1 MSKMNTPQLVA
12 RLASATGTTNRLSET
27 FVRAFIETVIAKV
40 NEDGTAKVQ
49 GFGVFKTQ
57 SVADRESVN
66 VSTGQRF
73 TIAGY
78 NKLVFTPDP
87 AVASIFADLIPALPP
102 QPQNEEAVDQA
113 PAKTDEAPT
122 SVAEDDTPAEEPV
135 SQTEEPVS
143 LIEEPA
149 TQAEEPATPT
159 EEPVSPTEEPTS
171 MTEELATEEPIP
183 VAEEI
188 PAMAEPAPDMVTEE
202 PPVVVEEVVEEV
214 AEEPSAD
221 VEEVPEEVVEE
232 TPAVVDEEPEAA
244 EELQEE
250 EVEEIPVSETE
261 TQNEADAVEGVT
273 AAEPEAVTEGADAVV
288 EQPEVVTEVPKAVAA
303 VPEVVSE
310 AEPVASEPEAADETE
325 TDTVSDDEQVST
337 SPFKAHKG
345 LWMIL
350 AAVIVALVIIAIEL
364 ATDDYIQ
371 PTGMQA
377 EATAVETPT
386 VSHDQTDEPKRK
398 VHILQK
404 GESLTTISV
413 AYYQT
418 PDSMRAIWKLN
429 KFEDPNNI
437 PLGTEILLP

>member
-40 NEDGTAKVQ
+40 NEDGTVKVQ

-102 QPQNEEAVDQA
+102 QLQNEEPVDQA

-122 SVAEDDTPAEEPV
+122 PVAEDDAPAEEPV
-135 SQTEEPVS
+135 SQTEEPAS
-143 LIEEPA
+143 QIEEPA
-149 TQAEEPATPT
+149 I
-159 EEPVSPTEEPTS
+159 PTEEPTS
-171 MTEELATEEPIP
+171 LTEEPTTEEAIP
-183 VAEEI
+183 VAEEV
-188 PAMAEPAPDMVTEE
+188 PAVAEPAPDMITEE

-214 AEEPSAD
+214 AEETPVD

-250 EVEEIPVSETE
+250 EVEEFPVSETE
-261 TQNEADAVEGVT
+261 TQNEADVVEEVT
-273 AAEPEAVTEGADAVV
+273 EAEPEAVTEGADAVV
-288 EQPEVVTEVPKAVAA
+288 EQPEVAAEVPKAVAA
-303 VPEVVSE
+303 VPEVVTE

>member
-40 NEDGTAKVQ
+40 NEDGTVKVQ

-102 QPQNEEAVDQA
+102 QPQNEEPVDQA
-113 PAKTDEAPT
+113 PAKNDEAPT
-122 SVAEDDTPAEEPV
+122 PVAEDDTPAEEPV
-135 SQTEEPVS
+135 SQ
-143 LIEEPA
+143 IEEP
-149 TQAEEPATPT
+149 TTLAEEPATPT
-159 EEPVSPTEEPTS
+159 EEPTSLTEEPTV
-171 MTEELATEEPIP
+171 EEAIP
-183 VAEEI
+183 VAEEV
-188 PAMAEPAPDMVTEE
+188 PAVSEPAPDMVTEE

-250 EVEEIPVSETE
+250 EVEEIPVPETE

-273 AAEPEAVTEGADAVV
+273 EAEPEAVTEGADAVV

-371 PTGMQA
+371 PKGMQA
-377 EATAVETPT
+377 EATAVETPA
-386 VSHDQTDEPKRK
+386 VSYEQPDEPKRK

>member
-40 NEDGTAKVQ
+40 NEDGTVKVQ

-102 QPQNEEAVDQA
+102 QPQNEEPVDQA

-135 SQTEEPVS
+135 SQ
-143 LIEEPA
+143 IEEP
-149 TQAEEPATPT
+149 TTPAEEPATPT
-159 EEPVSPTEEPTS
+159 EEPVIPTEEPTS
-171 MTEELATEEPIP
+171 LTEEPTVEEAIP
-183 VAEEI
+183 VAEEVS
-188 PAMAEPAPDMVTEE
+188 AVSEPTPVMVTEE
-202 PPVVVEEVVEEV
+202 PPVVVEEVVEDV
-214 AEEPSAD
+214 TEEPSAD

-232 TPAVVDEEPEAA
+232 TPAVVDEDPEAA

>member
-40 NEDGTAKVQ
+40 NEDGTVKVQ

-102 QPQNEEAVDQA
+102 QPQNEEPVDQA

-122 SVAEDDTPAEEPV
+122 PVAEDDTPAEEPV
-135 SQTEEPVS
+135 S
-143 LIEEPA
+143 LI
-149 TQAEEPATPT
+149 EEPATPT
-159 EEPVSPTEEPTS
+159 EEPTIPTEEPTS
-171 MTEELATEEPIP
+171 LTEEPATEEPIP
-183 VAEEI
+183 VAEEV
-188 PAMAEPAPDMVTEE
+188 PAVSEPSPVMVTEE

-214 AEEPSAD
+214 TEETPVD

-232 TPAVVDEEPEAA
+232 TPAVVDEEPEVA
-244 EELQEE
+244 EEQEE

-261 TQNEADAVEGVT
+261 TQNEADAVEEVT
-273 AAEPEAVTEGADAVV
+273 EAEPEAVTEGADAVV

-310 AEPVASEPEAADETE
+310 AESVASELEAADETE

-377 EATAVETPT
+377 EATAVETPA
-386 VSHDQTDEPKRK
+386 VSYDQPDEPKRK